1 MTRDV
6 RLGGAKIIDIPIAF
20 ADVHAFAKLGLTKRP
35 AIMLG
40 MDTLK
45 LFDRV
50 SVDFANRRVRLLRPG
65 SSALDGAAKMAR
77 RQPDRARHVG

>member
-65 SSALDGAAKMAR
+65 SSALNGAAKMVR